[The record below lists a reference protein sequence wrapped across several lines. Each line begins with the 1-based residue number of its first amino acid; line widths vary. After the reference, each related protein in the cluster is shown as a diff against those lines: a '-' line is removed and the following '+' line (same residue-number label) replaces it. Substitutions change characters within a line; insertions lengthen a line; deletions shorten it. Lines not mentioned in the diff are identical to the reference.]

1 MRRYMKAVMAV
12 ALAASTSA
20 CLDLNVT
27 NENLPDTDRALGEP
41 GAVEQVIRSSFRIW
55 YDRMHGNTAVAQDIW
70 AYYPEMAGENTRTQ
84 VIRNIQPTLEP
95 RVAMKNDQEA
105 EEVWIP
111 RAPWDGFSSGAANTN
126 DGLRQIANG
135 MRITTSDADGAP
147 VADNTD
153 RAYVFAKLFQGI
165 NLGYLALTMDRAAA
179 ATEATI
185 LPKGYDDLMT
195 WERTNLVSYGEVMA
209 IAIRSLEQA
218 IERAQGGAA
227 FTLPESWINGQS
239 YNNAQLAQ
247 LANTMIARFLVYN
260 ARTPEERVLVDWA
273 KVLYHTE
280 RGLTYDFG
288 PTLQTGVL
296 TSTGYLQ
303 RMTLGAQA
311 AAMRTS
317 LHALGPA
324 DVSGGYQA
332 WLGQPLSTRTAFQIS
347 TPDRRIVGATP
358 NSNGA
363 YFRFFN
369 NFTGL
374 DAGRGTYNFSNYQW
388 WRRLNYSNVNHT
400 AGHQVLFSVDEN
412 RLLRAEALLRTG
424 NPQGAADLINV
435 SRTRGVKLGTTFTA
449 SNLPAVTAAGVPQA
463 ANCVPKTTAG
473 TCGSLLDALMYERL
487 IELMGQD
494 PMRAWHDRRGFGELV
509 SGTILHMPVPARYA
523 ISIGIPIYT
532 FGGVGGEGAAR

>member
-1 MRRYMKAVMAV
+1 MRKCMRGVLALTLAV
-12 ALAASTSA
+12 STSA
-20 CLDLNVT
+20 CLDLDVV
-27 NENLPDTDRALGEP
+27 NENLPDTKRALGEP

-55 YDRMHGNTAVAQDIW
+55 YDRLHGNTASAQDIW
-70 AYYPEMAGENTRTQ
+70 GYYPEIAGENTRTQ
-84 VIRNIQPTLEP
+84 IIRNIQPTLEP
-95 RVAMKNDQEA
+95 RVVLKNDPEA

-126 DGLRQIANG
+126 DGLRQIAAG
-135 MRITTSDADGAP
+135 MRVVTSDAEGLP

-165 NLGYLALTMDRAAA
+165 NLGYLALTMDQAAP
-179 ATEATI
+179 ATEATQ

-195 WERTNLVSYGEVMA
+195 WERTNMVPYTKIMETAIHSLEEA
-209 IAIRSLEQA
+209 IA
-218 IERAQGGAA
+218 RATTGGA
-227 FTLPESWINGQS
+227 FVLPDSWINGQT
-239 YNNAQLAQ
+239 YNNTQLAQ
-247 LANTMIARFLVYN
+247 LAHTMIARFLVYN
-260 ARTPEERVLVDWA
+260 ARTPQERTQVNWA
-273 KVLYHTE
+273 KVLHHTE

-303 RMTLGAQA
+303 RMTLGASA

-317 LHALGPA
+317 LHTLGPA

-332 WLGQPLSTRTAFQIS
+332 WLNQPLSTRTAFQIS
-347 TPDRRIVGATP
+347 TPDRRVVGNTP

-374 DAGRGTYNFSNYQW
+374 DAGRGTYTFSNYQW
-388 WRRLNYSNVNHT
+388 WRRLNYTSSNFQT
-400 AGHQVLFSVDEN
+400 GQYVLFSVDEN

-424 NPQGAADLINV
+424 NLQGAADLINV
-435 SRTRGVKLGTTFTA
+435 TRTRGVKLGTTFTA
-449 SNLPAVTAAGVPQA
+449 SNLPPVTAAGVPQA
-463 ANCVPKTTAG
+463 ADCVPKTKAG
-473 TCGSLLDALMYERL
+473 ACGSLLNALAYERL

-494 PMRAWHDRRGFGELV
+494 PMRAWHDRRGSGELI

-523 ISIGIPIYT
+523 VSIGIPIYT
-532 FGGVGGEGAAR
+532 FGGVGGDGAAQ